1 MFTGQNV
8 KNVTQK
14 KQSDVVIKKILSDY
28 AKVTLPED
36 ADVLEPG
43 QVLITVDGGSTFTVP
58 ADELAEPNGILC
70 EALKA
75 TGKAEVLVCG
85 VVREKYLTSYV
96 ADYKVHLFA
105 NKIILK

>member
-1 MFTGQNV
+1 MFEGANV
-8 KNVTQK
+8 TKVTQK

-28 AKVTLPED
+28 AEVTVP
-36 ADVLEPG
+36 ADTTLEPG
-43 QVLITVDGGSTFTVP
+43 QVLITADGGATFTVP

-70 EALKA
+70 EALTA

-96 ADYKVHLFA
+96 TDYKTHLFT